1 MMPQDK
7 DSQNY
12 TYTNDDKQ
20 INSTPGTAT
29 DGSHEYNGG
38 DHGRSIIGNE
48 DSTPFTIT
56 QHFDTPPPP
65 SDNGK
70 IK

>member
-1 MMPQDK
+1 MPQDK
-7 DSQNY
+7 DNQNY
-12 TYTNDDKQ
+12 TYTNNDRQ
-20 INSTPGTAT
+20 NSSTPGTAS
-29 DGSHEYNGG
+29 DSSHEYTHG
-38 DHGRSIIGNE
+38 DRLPYSIGNE

-70 IK
+70 VK